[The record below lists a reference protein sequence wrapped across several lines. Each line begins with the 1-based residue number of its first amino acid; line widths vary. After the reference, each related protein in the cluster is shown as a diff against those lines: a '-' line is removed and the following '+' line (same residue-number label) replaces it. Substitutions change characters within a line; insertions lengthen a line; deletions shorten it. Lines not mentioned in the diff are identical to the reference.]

1 MGMGVSE
8 FELCVLTRNDVDIA
22 ISRSGRKDL
31 WAKIRA
37 AGAESLA
44 AKPTT
49 LAMLISLAENR
60 RLPST
65 RKELYEQGLLKLCE
79 QTGERRDR
87 AVAESVL
94 PSPAECLA
102 IAERIAG
109 RLLLTGQ
116 SMMTRL
122 RDRDDAVHYE
132 RLRGGKFALAGQ
144 SPVEITESKVRQIVE
159 HTALFSGRTEGLYGF
174 AHRSFGEFL
183 AARYLKGMFSDAQ
196 IDALIHVESEGVHKI
211 VPQLNEVAAWL
222 ADMDDGFR
230 GRVLR
235 DDPTIILRSDLSSR
249 PGDEKQQVAE
259 ALLQAVQ
266 AGQIYRLED
275 ALEDGSAGR
284 KYGVV
289 RQLLER
295 LASPEL
301 AGIVRPW
308 LVDKSRSE
316 WARHL
321 AIDIAWFAKCD
332 ALSTELTA
340 IALDPTETAWLRHEA
355 GYAIMEVGNDADKER
370 FRPLL
375 MLSEEDDPEDQ
386 LKGIALRALWP
397 DRLTPLQM
405 LGSLTPRRVPNFLG
419 SYGGFLYGI
428 KDMESLSDA
437 DLSEA
442 LVWAKGVGEDLGAG
456 SDVGNIAGM
465 VAYEGWKRMD
475 RPGVLAPLA
484 ELVVDRLLH
493 HKCFM
498 TTPEV
503 GKQGGWA
510 SEYERACVL
519 TVRGDAVRR
528 RSLLRA
534 CLERL
539 GPEQTHFLVNAW
551 TGMGGALATESDFEW
566 AIEQSLE
573 SSGDLAER
581 FAELAKSLCMY
592 AGVGPWRNHAHVDL
606 WLRAREESE
615 VIRKVMAWPVVVEL
629 GSDLER
635 SMRKEWVEQKKWEL
649 RSDRRRRREEA
660 SRVKPVE
667 LLRDLARK
675 ASEEDIRLMP
685 GILQALQLGE
695 NGQWKSFEDQTESYA
710 WQNAAEED
718 KRLALSACVK
728 YLAEVPFPSSVGVEE
743 DGTLLSGWAAL
754 GLVLLAKVDPDLL
767 QSKLSAERVRAL
779 TPHLIDGLNR
789 AVSGRSQAAPG
800 IDFFWQHCPK
810 ETTQALLAVLLK
822 HSEAEYLPRV
832 VYALPDPLPDTL
844 GRALL
849 EAAIQRHA
857 DQKIGPELL
866 AFLVAHE
873 VPGALDFAVGRAT
886 SGAESEDE
894 WKVRRVWLGAV
905 VRAKSGRVWP
915 ELKALADRSERW
927 ANETMRAAV
936 NARRFNN
943 DRAAFQDGLSDEQLA
958 ELAQILFKNFDP
970 QGDKRK
976 LGADWVSDDDEVRRW
991 RGQVLNT
998 LVSRGSA
1005 ATVQALR
1012 ELSRDHPD
1020 HDWLKHY
1027 VLEATTQARRHAWT
1041 PPTITQLTEME
1052 ADAQRRLV
1060 RSGGELLSVVAESLR
1075 AWAFELRREDLVRSL
1090 WDQRDDRSWKPKD
1103 EEHLSQTLA
1112 AWLKRD
1118 LKNRCIT
1125 AGRELQLSKRSLPGG
1140 QAGTRVDIDLAA
1152 AKDGDVLQ
1160 PVRAV
1165 IEVKGSWHQQVKSAM
1180 QDQLVDR
1187 YFAEGRYLYGL
1198 YVVGWY
1204 DNSVWGSPAEAQSEL
1219 GAQIRQLNL
1228 PSSEAMVETVVLD
1241 CSLS

>member
-1 MGMGVSE
+1 MDVSE
-8 FELCVLTRNDVDIA
+8 FELCVLSRDDVDIA
-22 ISRSGRKDL
+22 ISESGRTGL
-31 WAKIRA
+31 WDKIRV

-60 RLPST
+60 MLPST

-79 QTGERRDR
+79 QTDERRDR
-87 AVAESVL
+87 AVAESAI
-94 PSPAECLA
+94 PSPDECLA

-122 RDRDDAVHYE
+122 RDRDDAIHYD
-132 RLRGGKFALAGQ
+132 RLQGGNFASAGQ
-144 SPVEITESKVRQIVE
+144 SRVEITKSKVRQIVE

-196 IDALIHVESEGVHKI
+196 IDAMIHVESEGVHKI

-230 GRVLR
+230 GRILR
-235 DDPTIILRSDLSSR
+235 ADPTIILRSDLSSR
-249 PGDEKQQVAE
+249 SCDEKQQVAGT
-259 ALLQAVQ
+259 LLQAVQ
-266 AGQIYRLED
+266 AGQIYHLED
-275 ALEDGSAGR
+275 ALGDGSGGR
-284 KYGVV
+284 MYGVV

-295 LASPEL
+295 LACPEL
-301 AGIVRPW
+301 AGVVRPW
-308 LVDKSRSE
+308 IIDKSRSE

-321 AIDIAWFAKCD
+321 AIDIAWFAKCSE
-332 ALSTELTA
+332 LSTELTTV
-340 IALDPTETAWLRHEA
+340 ALDPTETTRLRHGA
-355 GYAIMEVGNDADKER
+355 GYAIMEMGNDADKER

-375 MLSEEDDPEDQ
+375 MLSEKDDPEDQ

-405 LGSLTPRRVPNFLG
+405 LRSLTPRREPNFLG

-428 KDMESLSDA
+428 KDMGILSDA
-437 DLSEA
+437 DLPEA
-442 LVWAKGVGEDLGAG
+442 LVWAKGVEEDLGAG

-465 VAYEGWKRMD
+465 VAYEGWQRID
-475 RPGVLAPLA
+475 RPGVLDPLA
-484 ELVVDRLLH
+484 DLVVNRMLH
-493 HKCFM
+493 HRCFM
-498 TTPEV
+498 TTPKV
-503 GKQGGWA
+503 GKCGGWP
-510 SEYERACVL
+510 SEYERACILAVGED
-519 TVRGDAVRR
+519 VVRR
-528 RSLLRA
+528 RILLKA
-534 CLERL
+534 CLERI
-539 GPEQTHFLVNAW
+539 GPKQTHFLIN
-551 TGMGGALATESDFEW
+551 TGMGGTMAIESDFEW
-566 AIEQSLE
+566 AIERCLR
-573 SSGDLAER
+573 SSGKLAER
-581 FAELAKSLCMY
+581 FAELAKSLCVY
-592 AGVGPWRNHAHVDL
+592 AGVGPWRNPAHVDL

-615 VIRKVMAWPVVVEL
+615 VIRTVMAWPVVVEL
-629 GSDLER
+629 GSELER
-635 SMRKEWVEQKKWEL
+635 SMKKEWIEHKKWEL
-649 RSDRRRRREEA
+649 RADRRRRREEA

-667 LLRDLARK
+667 LLQELARK
-675 ASEEDIRLMP
+675 ASEEDIRFLP

-695 NGQWKSFEDQTESYA
+695 DGQWKSFEDPTESYA
-710 WQNAAEED
+710 WQNAEEVD
-718 KRLALSACVK
+718 RRLTLSACVR
-728 YLAEVPFPSSVGVEE
+728 YLADVPVPDHVGAED

-754 GLVLLAKVDPDLL
+754 GLVLLAKAGPELL
-767 QSKLSAERVRAL
+767 RSELSAERIRAL

-789 AVSGRSQAAPG
+789 AVSGRSQASPG
-800 IDFFWQHCPK
+800 VDFFWERCPN

-822 HSEAEYLPRV
+822 HSQAEYLPRV
-832 VYALPDPLPDTL
+832 VYALPDPFPDTL
-844 GRALL
+844 GRVLL

-873 VPGALDFAVGRAT
+873 VPGALEFAVGRAT

-894 WKVRRVWLGAV
+894 WKVRRAWLGAV
-905 VRAKSGRVWP
+905 VRAKSERVWP
-915 ELKALADRSERW
+915 ELKALADRSARW
-927 ANETMRAAV
+927 ANETMRAVV

-958 ELAQILFKNFDP
+958 ELAQILFKHFDP

-976 LGADWVSDDDEVRRW
+976 LGADRVSDSDEVRWW

-1005 ATVQALR
+1005 TTVQALR
-1012 ELSRDHPD
+1012 ELSRAHPD

-1060 RSGGELLSVVAESLR
+1060 RSGSELLSVVDESLR
-1075 AWAFELRREDLVRSL
+1075 AWASELRRDDLVRSL
-1090 WDQRDDRSWKPKD
+1090 WDQRDDKSWKPKD

-1118 LKNRCIT
+1118 LKCRCVT
-1125 AGRELQLSKRSLPGG
+1125 AGRELQLSKRSLPDG
-1140 QAGTRVDIDLAA
+1140 QAGTRVDIDLVAI
-1152 AKDGDVLQ
+1152 KDGEHWEPIRSV
-1160 PVRAV
+1160 V
-1165 IEVKGSWHQQVKSAM
+1165 EVKGNWHNQVKSAM
-1180 QDQLVDR
+1180 QSQLVDR

-1198 YVVGWY
+1198 YLVGWY
-1204 DNSVWGSPAEAQSEL
+1204 NDAVWCSPAQAQAEL
-1219 GAQIRQLNL
+1219 DAQVHQLNL
-1228 PSSEAMVETVVLD
+1228 PSSEAVVMALVVD